1 MGAEARARWELGE
14 VVGRRD
20 DVTSRLT
27 TPTLPLPRS
36 LPAAAKFERPE
47 VVPRKPAVP
56 SARRAAATAA
66 APSSSSASRS
76 PSTSS
81 STSSS
86 QQRRRDFV
94 TENAV
99 GAMTARPRG
108 RAPAEAPNWLAR
120 DGFGAVPA
128 YLREVKAAVA
138 GEAAAKAAA
147 AAAAAA
153 AAEAAKGR
161 RLSDDERAALV
172 LGLKQRW
179 DEVNAEYQRVTHKRV
194 SSATSIVSEVRFKE
208 KCEGALA
215 RLEDDIRRLSAPGPV
230 YVLQE

>member
-1 MGAEARARWELGE
+1 VGAAACALGARDELFA
-14 VVGRRD
+14 
-20 DVTSRLT
+20 
-27 TPTLPLPRS
+27 
-36 LPAAAKFERPE
+36 AAAKFERPE

-56 SARRAAATAA
+56 SARRAAAATAA
-66 APSSSSASRS
+66 SSASRS
-76 PSTSS
+76 PSASS

-86 QQRRRDFV
+86 RRRRDFV

-99 GAMTARPRG
+99 GAMTAQPRG

-120 DGFGAVPA
+120 DGFGAVPP
-128 YLREVKAAVA
+128 YLLQVKAAVA

-147 AAAAAA
+147 ESAAAD

-161 RLSDDERAALV
+161 RLSDDERGELV

-179 DEVNAEYQRVTHKRV
+179 DEVNAQYQRVTHKRV
-194 SSATSIVSEVRFKE
+194 STATSIVSEVRFKE
-208 KCEGALA
+208 QCEAALA